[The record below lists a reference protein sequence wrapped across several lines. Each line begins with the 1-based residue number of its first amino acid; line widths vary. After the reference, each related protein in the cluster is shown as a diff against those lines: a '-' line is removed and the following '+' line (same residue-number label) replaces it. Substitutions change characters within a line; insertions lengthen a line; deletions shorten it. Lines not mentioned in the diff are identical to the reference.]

1 MNNPIK
7 KAKAG
12 PPSRAPTC
20 KYEKARRD
28 RLNVIITQLSTFLPE
43 QNPAKS
49 LSKIDILEKIVHLIT
64 CLLDDKKKLTD
75 NSSVDECLK
84 KELKELKSTV
94 FDLKSKIVTL
104 NKILKEAKISVPQD
118 LEVAQFNKNFTPH
131 LRYSNPKKTL
141 TSKSTQT
148 DNEATCKQP
157 KPCHNVKSNNKP
169 QEKVNDDESVENLIS
184 FTNNLKAPL
193 KEIQMNALHP
203 PPPPPPP
210 FLLFYF
216 LFCVFFY
223 TYTYFFSIFLNGNI
237 LDIYLLIFSFHY
249 V

>member
-210 FLLFYF
+210 PH
-216 LFCVFFY
+216 
-223 TYTYFFSIFLNGNI
+223 I
-237 LDIYLLIFSFHY
+237 LSYPLKLHL
-249 V
+249 